1 MPDRTHPRM
10 SGACL
15 AAAFPQHI
23 EALPAQAV
31 KGRGAV
37 TNAKSGRFELQ
48 QAVAVADGWMD
59 GRDEE
64 ADAPLRTV
72 LGIDTARKVISYN
85 NSPDIGFD
93 RSVNPF
99 RGCEHGCIY
108 CFARPTHAYLNLSP
122 GLDFETRLFHKPD
135 APERLRAELSART
148 YKPLPITLGIN
159 TDAYQPIERRLR
171 LTRRL
176 LEVLWEFRHP
186 VTILTKSALLTRD
199 LDLLGDMARED
210 LVSVGV
216 SVTTLDPE
224 LARAMEP
231 RAATPPRRIATIRA
245 AAAAGLPVTVM
256 SAPIIPGLTCHEL
269 ESILQAARDAGATR
283 AGMTLVRLPHEIKDL
298 FAEWLTEHA
307 PDRAARVLNLIRQCR
322 EGRLNDPEFGT
333 RMVGSG
339 AVAEAIQARFR
350 LAVKRLG
357 LDAPRRV
364 LDCSKF
370 RVPTAQLSLL

>member
-1 MPDRTHPRM
+1 MPDRTQRAA
-10 SGACL
+10 GLDRL
-15 AAAFPQHI
+15 APQHVD
-23 EALPAQAV
+23 ALKAQAT

-37 TNAKSGRFELQ
+37 SNGKSGRFELQ
-48 QAVAVADGWMD
+48 NAVAVDDGWMD
-59 GRDEE
+59 GRDDEE
-64 ADAPLRTV
+64 DMPLTTV

-148 YKPLPITLGIN
+148 YKPQPITLGIN
-159 TDAYQPIERRLR
+159 TDAYQPIERKLL

-199 LDLLGDMARED
+199 LDLLGRMAREN

-216 SVTTLDPE
+216 SITSLDPA
-224 LARAMEP
+224 LAREMEP

-245 AAAAGLPVTVM
+245 AAEAGIPVTVM
-256 SAPIIPGLTCHEL
+256 SAPMIPGLTCHEL
-269 ESILQAARDAGATR
+269 ESILEAAQAAGATR
-283 AGMTLVRLPHEIKDL
+283 AGMTLVRLPYEIKDL
-298 FAEWLTEHA
+298 FVEWLEAHA
-307 PDRAARVLNLIRQCR
+307 PDRAARVLSLIRQCR
-322 EGRLNDPEFGT
+322 EGKLNDPEFGT

-339 AVAEAIQARFR
+339 PVAEAIQARFR

-357 LDAPRRV
+357 LDAPRRA

-370 RVPTAQLSLL
+370 KVPTAQLSLL

>member
-1 MPDRTHPRM
+1 MPDRTQLPA
-10 SGACL
+10 GL
-15 AAAFPQHI
+15 AAKVRQHLDT
-23 EALPAQAV
+23 LPAQAT

-37 TNAKSGRFELQ
+37 TNGKSGRFELQ
-48 QAVAVADGWMD
+48 QAVAVDDGWMD
-59 GRDEE
+59 GRDDDE
-64 ADAPLRTV
+64 DAPLTTV

-99 RGCEHGCIY
+99 KGCEHGCIY

-135 APERLRAELSART
+135 APERLRAELSARG

-159 TDAYQPIERRLR
+159 TDAYQPIERKLR

-186 VTILTKSALLTRD
+186 VTILTKSGLLTRD
-199 LDLLGDMARED
+199 LDLLSQMAREN

-216 SVTTLDPE
+216 SVTSLDPA
-224 LARAMEP
+224 LARSMEP
-231 RAATPPRRIATIRA
+231 RAATPSKRIATIRA
-245 AAAAGLPVTVM
+245 AAEAGLPVTVM

-269 ESILQAARDAGATR
+269 EAILEAAHEAGATR
-283 AGMTLVRLPHEIKDL
+283 AGMTLVRLPYEIKDL
-298 FAEWLTEHA
+298 FQEWLTAHA
-307 PDRAARVLNLIRQCR
+307 PDRAARVLSLIRQCR
-322 EGRLNDPEFGT
+322 DGRLNDPEFGS
-333 RMVGSG
+333 RMAGSG
-339 AVAEAIQARFR
+339 PVAEAISARFR

-357 LDAPRRV
+357 LDAPRRA
-364 LDCSKF
+364 LDCDKF